1 MTKYKR
7 RHVAY
12 CFVADKEYF
21 LHEALVQRKS
31 IFLHEALVAD
41 EIPFLHKAG
50 AAAACYYMI
59 KGVLQNGRQECNAD
73 RGWS

>member
-1 MTKYKR
+1 M
-7 RHVAY
+7 
-12 CFVADKEYF
+12 
-21 LHEALVQRKS
+21 ALVQRKS

>member
-12 CFVADKEYF
+12 CFAADKEYF
-21 LHEALVQRKS
+21 LHEALGQKKV
-31 IFLHEALVAD
+31 FLYEALVAD

-50 AAAACYYMI
+50 VAAACYYMI